1 MMMSIPIKNSTCDR
15 FRGMGVASTIMF
27 VFALLLLSIVAFEGS
42 LAPLVLFTLMF
53 TVVIVLIV
61 TLSKEDIFLKSQL
74 FIFFFSLYLIYTLIQ
89 HYIFLSTSTS
99 LPFYFADEPKFYAFS
114 DLAVPYLTGEKSFFE
129 LFSNWK
135 LPLHDLPLHP
145 VFSGYIA
152 YLSMMI
158 DGSNS
163 ILIQKLLSPF
173 FGGLLLVFL
182 YATIKHQFN
191 DTKFAF
197 NATLAYGLFSAVFM
211 YSTPMLRD
219 IDVALFY
226 MIFFYLFLQKFSF
239 VRFTLLFLVAFLTFY
254 LRVESGMVLYGL
266 LLVYLYLY
274 VRTIE
279 SKSIKY
285 IFYILTIVLVSFV
298 VMLMYKKVMGK
309 IVSVDETYTSLGVA
323 RSSEGSIA
331 LLLDKLPFGLSHT
344 AKLLFSQLKPFPFFV
359 AISRPLEAISGLL
372 WPFIFITM
380 LYAVIK
386 KEIRN
391 KIDEKVIYLVMTAIA
406 VLFLMSSGSV
416 VRRMMSVYPMIYMT
430 SLYVFFILPDYQ
442 SKRVFSYYMFGI
454 ISLNVFYY
462 LLKI

>member
-1 MMMSIPIKNSTCDR
+1 MSIKNYINND
-15 FRGMGVASTIMF
+15 FKGIGIASVVMF
-27 VFALLLLSIVAFEGS
+27 ILSLFLLSIVALEGS
-42 LAPLVLFTLMF
+42 LAPILLFSFMTI
-53 TVVIVLIV
+53 TVISFIII
-61 TLSKEDIFLKSQL
+61 LSKEEIQLKSQL

-89 HYIFLSTSTS
+89 HYIFLSFSPK
-99 LPFYFADEPKFYAFS
+99 LPFYFPDEPKFYHFS
-114 DLAVPYLTGEKSFFE
+114 DLAVPYLTGEKNFFE
-129 LFSNWK
+129 LFSNWR

-152 YLSMMI
+152 YFSTLI
-158 DGSNS
+158 DGRNS

-226 MIFFYLFLQKFSF
+226 MMFFYLFLQKFSY
-239 VRFTLLFLVAFLTFY
+239 VRFSLLFVVAFLTFY

-285 IFYILTIVLVSFV
+285 IFYILTMVLISFV

-323 RSSEGSIA
+323 RSSKGSIA
-331 LLLDKLPFGLSHT
+331 LLFDKLPFGLSHT

-406 VLFLMSSGSV
+406 VLFLMSSGPV